1 MPSGHRLTIRLGSDW
16 YSFNEYIAKMQ
27 LEDAPLA
34 GTSSSATWFLRPNS
48 HLHVLGLRAQEV
60 LKPLLLRRTKDAEL
74 VGPHQPF

>member
-1 MPSGHRLTIRLGSDW
+1 
-16 YSFNEYIAKMQ
+16 MQ